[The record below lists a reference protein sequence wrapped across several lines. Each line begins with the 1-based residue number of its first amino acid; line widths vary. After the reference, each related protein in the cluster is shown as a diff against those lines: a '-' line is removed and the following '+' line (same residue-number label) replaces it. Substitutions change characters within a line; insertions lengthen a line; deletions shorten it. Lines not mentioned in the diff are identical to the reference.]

1 MLKKWI
7 TSILFFSVVASANA
21 DTYQYESVF
30 FSGSSQVPFPELDL
44 HQVKGLSI
52 EASDDFHL
60 PELKLESLQ
69 LDFEFAPSLH
79 ATGFRQV
86 NPQKYVATVKD
97 TWIFREL
104 FVEVESNNG
113 FKSPEDV
120 SVRISLVD
128 FTSNV
133 KHHDF
138 PSGPEIFSGQGLV
151 HDVSPRVLADEVSLD
166 VDAKRVTLQ
175 LMDRLGTNMFNPMPG
190 NDRGFEVRANWL
202 GHGAKT
208 FYLES
213 GIPEPEY
220 AHYRAIG
227 FVVDT
232 VQGPEGEDHFIQIK
246 YAAVF
251 PGAAP
256 LLSAPIF
263 LNQKLD
269 EVYGP
274 L

>member
-1 MLKKWI
+1 M
-7 TSILFFSVVASANA
+7 
-21 DTYQYESVF
+21 
-30 FSGSSQVPFPELDL
+30 
-44 HQVKGLSI
+44 SI
-52 EASDDFHL
+52 ETSNNLHS

-86 NPQKYVATVKD
+86 NPQRYVATVKNV
-97 TWIFREL
+97 WVFREL

-113 FKSPEDV
+113 FNSPEDV
-120 SVRISLVD
+120 SVRVSLVD
-128 FTSNV
+128 ITSNMRFD
-133 KHHDF
+133 DF
-138 PSGPEIFSGQGLV
+138 PTGPEIFSGQGLV
-151 HDVSPRVLADEVSLD
+151 HDVSPRVLADEISVEVAS
-166 VDAKRVTLQ
+166 KRVTLQ
-175 LMDRLGTNMFNPMPG
+175 LMDRLGTNKHTLPTPG
-190 NDRGFEVRANWL
+190 NDRGFEIRANWL

-208 FYLES
+208 FYIEP

-220 AHYRAIG
+220 AHFRAIG
-227 FVVDT
+227 FVVET

-246 YAAVF
+246 YQPIF